1 MHLVES
7 SHCHAMQ
14 HQLTTVSQ
22 AFTKRERKSSTCQD
36 GEVEKE
42 TLSSSTSVSD
52 SKKSTE
58 WFLETWAT
66 SGVQSTT
73 RYRKGTGSRR
83 SATSHN
89 GRAYRGYPPHHGSRG
104 LDFSTGSS
112 SGRCGFS
119 VAGSSSNSSSKKRG
133 SILTGRVGGRPAP
146 LARNAAAAPQMQ
158 HHHYHFSPSP
168 HHHHQQQQHHPHQP
182 LLHHLVND
190 PSSYTFYHPTAA
202 TSHGHVVD
210 MTTPNS
216 SDMEYDYPDPQL
228 FPHHH
233 HQQQQQQHHTMGR
246 ASSESAIDEPVTPE
260 PPYGEEAGLMLPHL
274 RGGESS
280 HPHSHSHSHSLSH
293 SHSHS
298 HSLSHSHSHHQHHPG
313 HGAPLS
319 SYPLQGVV
327 GVYDEVVD
335 RYGWPVG
342 GGGMALV
349 GVEGTGYA
357 QGY

>member
-1 MHLVES
+1 MYLGES

-14 HQLTTVSQ
+14 HQLTAVSQ

-42 TLSSSTSVSD
+42 TLSSSASVSD

-66 SGVQSTT
+66 GGVQSTT

-112 SGRCGFS
+112 RCGLS
-119 VAGSSSNSSSKKRG
+119 VAGSSSSSSSTRKRG
-133 SILTGRVGGRPAP
+133 NILTGRVGGRPAS

-168 HHHHQQQQHHPHQP
+168 HQHHRQQQQDHPHQP

-190 PSSYTFYHPTAA
+190 PSSYSFY
-202 TSHGHVVD
+202 
-210 MTTPNS
+210 
-216 SDMEYDYPDPQL
+216 
-228 FPHHH
+228 
-233 HQQQQQQHHTMGR
+233 
-246 ASSESAIDEPVTPE
+246 
-260 PPYGEEAGLMLPHL
+260 
-274 RGGESS
+274 
-280 HPHSHSHSHSLSH
+280 
-293 SHSHS
+293 
-298 HSLSHSHSHHQHHPG
+298 
-313 HGAPLS
+313 
-319 SYPLQGVV
+319 
-327 GVYDEVVD
+327 
-335 RYGWPVG
+335 
-342 GGGMALV
+342 
-349 GVEGTGYA
+349 
-357 QGY
+357 